1 MFTYLV
7 FWPWF
12 AGLVFLTAGLVAIR
26 KELVTTRG
34 LDKVILLGPI
44 FVAAPL
50 AVFSADHFTT
60 PHDIAQMVP
69 DWVPWHLFWAY
80 FVGCALLATATTL
93 VAMRF
98 VRLSTA
104 LLGVMFFLFVA
115 MMDVPA
121 AISTPRDRLGW
132 NLVLR
137 EAAFGGGA
145 WALAGNLGR
154 ESRTGKRNWMV
165 LIGRVCIALA
175 VIFYGVEQLL
185 HPELAPGVPDTDLT
199 PAWVPLHALWGYP
212 VGAILLVAGVA
223 LLLNK
228 RARLAAT
235 AIGMVMALLSALLYV
250 PILALTRDPSLMTR
264 GINVVFD
271 TLFFGGFALAVARA
285 MPAKSFELE
294 QEGGASKLGLGGG
307 VRAAETAERFGE

>member
-1 MFTYLV
+1 MFTHLV

-12 AGLVFLTAGLVAIR
+12 AGLTFLVAGLVAVR
-26 KELVTTRG
+26 KELLAAHG
-34 LDKVILLGPI
+34 LDKVIALGPV

-93 VAMRF
+93 VAMKF
-98 VRLSTA
+98 ARLSTT

-121 AISTPRDRLGW
+121 AISDPGNRLGW

-145 WALAGNLGR
+145 WALAGSL
-154 ESRTGKRNWMV
+154 GKRSWMV
-165 LIGRVCIALA
+165 LISRFCIGIA
-175 VIFYGVEQLL
+175 VMFYGVEQLL

-212 VGAILLVAGVA
+212 VGALLLVAGVA
-223 LLLNK
+223 LVINQ
-228 RARLAAT
+228 RARVAGAS
-235 AIGMVMALLSALLYV
+235 IGAVMALLSALLYL
-250 PILALTRDPSLMTR
+250 PILVPTRDPSLMTR

-271 TLFFGGFALAVARA
+271 TLFFGGFALLLARA
-285 MPAKSFELE
+285 LPAEDQAGPPFVDLK
-294 QEGGASKLGLGGG
+294 
-307 VRAAETAERFGE
+307 